1 VPIVWADSDITVVA
15 LIEAINF
22 LTTYQVSYGKAWRAK
37 EHALALFWRDWKEAY
52 AKILRLL
59 YAIAHFNPGTRCDID
74 ICGQLLP
81 NETGQYYPV
90 LKRVFWCFPQCV
102 VSFAYCRPIISVD
115 VTFLTGKYKG
125 MLMIV
130 VGMTVEN

>member
-1 VPIVWADSDITVVA
+1 VPIVCADSDITVVA

-22 LTTYQVSYGKAWRAK
+22 LTTYQVSYGKAWRTK

-74 ICGQLLP
+74 TCGQLLP

-102 VSFAYCRPIISVD
+102 VGFAHYRPIISVD